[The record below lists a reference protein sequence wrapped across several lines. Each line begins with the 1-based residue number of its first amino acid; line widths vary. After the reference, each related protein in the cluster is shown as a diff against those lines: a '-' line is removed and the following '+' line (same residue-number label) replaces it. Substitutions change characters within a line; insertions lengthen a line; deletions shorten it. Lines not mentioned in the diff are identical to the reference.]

1 MREYSVQQMIHI
13 AIAMSAEKDT
23 TALLDRILTEAME
36 ITNCDGGTVYV
47 REKDG
52 LHFHNMITKSKGFH
66 RKRTGKEEIAPPV
79 PMTRSHVC
87 ACAAMDH
94 KKINIRDVYLAE
106 DYDFSGAAK
115 YDKYNDYRTC
125 SMLVVPMEDEKGR
138 NIGVLQLI
146 NAMDDEEHVIA
157 FDPAC
162 EDLITALSSLAA
174 ISMNNS
180 RLAKSVNDILHSF
193 VTVMVDAVDARSAY
207 NANHTKS
214 MVQYASRFLS
224 WLDETEAPFR
234 VPEEEKDP
242 FLMSVWLHD
251 IGKLVIPLEVMD
263 KATRLGDKEER
274 VMHRIE
280 TASLMEKIRGLTAT
294 AEAEDAAACEARLKE
309 AEVLL
314 RKANTAGFLSD
325 EMLAALAAIKDIPCL
340 TAGGNRVPLL
350 TEEEYAAV
358 TVRKGTLTAE
368 ERKEIERHVEYTGS
382 LLGKMV
388 FEGDYEEVPKWASMH
403 HEFLNGT
410 GYPDHRKAEE
420 IPPEVRLITILD
432 VYDALTAEDR
442 PYKPPIPPERVFSIL
457 ESMRDEGKLDG
468 EMLRMFKESGA
479 WKKPDAVQKTE

>member
-1 MREYSVQQMIHI
+1 MSAYTVKQMIDI

-23 TALLDRILTEAME
+23 TALLDRILTEAMT
-36 ITNCDGGTVYV
+36 ITRCDGGTVYV

-66 RKRTGKEEIAPPV
+66 RKRTGKDEIAPPV

-94 KKINIRDVYLAE
+94 RKISIEDVYLSE
-106 DYDFSGAAK
+106 EYDFSGAAK
-115 YDKYNDYRTC
+115 YDSYNDYRTK
-125 SMLVVPMEDEKGR
+125 SMLVIPMEDEKGR

-146 NAMDDEEHVIA
+146 NAMDEEGRVTA
-157 FDPAC
+157 FPEDC
-162 EDLITALSSLAA
+162 EELITALASLAA

-214 MVQYASRFLS
+214 MVRYAERFLQ
-224 WLDETEAPFR
+224 WLDETGQEFR

-251 IGKLVIPLEVMD
+251 IGKLVIPLEIMD
-263 KATRLGDKEER
+263 KATRLGAGEER
-274 VMHRIE
+274 IQNRIQIGC
-280 TASLMEKIRGLTAT
+280 LMERIRGLSDPSVLT
-294 AEAEDAAACEARLKE
+294 EAMENESRLQEA
-309 AEVLL
+309 AEVI
-314 RKANTAGFLSD
+314 KKSNTAGFLTD
-325 EMLAALAAIKDIPCL
+325 EMLGRLAAVRDMSCL
-340 TAGGNRVPLL
+340 RADGSRTPVL
-350 TEEEYAAV
+350 TEEEYTAV
-358 TVRKGTLTAE
+358 TVRKGTLTAA
-368 ERKEIERHVEYTGS
+368 ERREMERHVEYTGS

-388 FEGDYEEVPKWASMH
+388 FDGDYAPVPVWAAMH
-403 HEFLNGT
+403 HELLDGS
-410 GYPDHRKAEE
+410 GYPEHRKAEE

-442 PYKPPIPPERVFSIL
+442 PYKPPLPPEKAFSIL
-457 ESMRDEGKLDG
+457 ESMREEGKLDG

-479 WKKPDAVQKTE
+479 WKKPDAEEKAE

>member
-1 MREYSVQQMIHI
+1 MKEYSADRLIKI
-13 AIAMSAEKDT
+13 AIALTTEKDIS
-23 TALLDRILTEAME
+23 ALLKRILTEAMD
-36 ITNCDGGTVYV
+36 ITNCDAGTVYI
-47 REKDG
+47 REEEQLRFHHVITRSQNVYVTREGDG
-52 LHFHNMITKSKGFH
+52 DIL
-66 RKRTGKEEIAPPV
+66 PPV
-79 PMTRSHVC
+79 PLFRSHVC
-87 ACAAMDH
+87 ACAALDH
-94 KKINIRDVYLAE
+94 RLINIADVYQS
-106 DYDFSGAAK
+106 DRYDFSGPRQ
-115 YDKYNDYRTC
+115 YDALNGYHTQ
-125 SMLVVPMEDEKGR
+125 SMLVVPMEDERGR

-146 NAMDDEEHVIA
+146 NAMDDQGRVIP

-162 EDLITALSSLAA
+162 ESPFLALGSLAA
-174 ISMNNS
+174 VSLNNTLLQRAMS
-180 RLAKSVNDILHSF
+180 EILHSF
-193 VTVMVDAVDARSAY
+193 VTVMVDAVDARSPY
-207 NANHTKS
+207 NANHTRS
-214 MVQYASRFLS
+214 MAGYAERFID
-224 WLDETEAPFR
+224 WLDTGDYGWRFTP
-234 VPEEEKDP
+234 EEKDS

-325 EMLAALAAIKDIPCL
+325 EMLDALAAIKDIPCL

-442 PYKPPIPPERVFSIL
+442 PYKPPMPPERAFSIL